1 MVVQRLTLVLLVK
14 LALKI
19 KMYNTIK
26 LETTTIIVHYT
37 VDEFHTNFLCVFK
50 LGCVLL
56 GKESQVFIWLQRGT
70 RTSIAYKNL

>member
-37 VDEFHTNFLCVFK
+37 VDDFHTNFLCVFK
-50 LGCVLL
+50 LGCVST
-56 GKESQVFIWLQRGT
+56 G
-70 RTSIAYKNL
+70 